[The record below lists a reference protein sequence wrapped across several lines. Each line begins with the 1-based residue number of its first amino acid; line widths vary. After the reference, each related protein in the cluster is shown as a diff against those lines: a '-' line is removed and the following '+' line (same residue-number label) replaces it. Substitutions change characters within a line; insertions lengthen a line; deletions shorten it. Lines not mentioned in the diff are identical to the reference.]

1 MKGTFGLLFA
11 VIFSANAWSAVR
23 NPFQMLES
31 QPSYQT
37 ITECMHVTSE
47 EGGYTYK
54 KSPKQILP
62 QLRKDFDL
70 IESSTPEMT
79 VCGLYVVT
87 DPDKIVEITIRYMN
101 VNCESGG
108 LMAFVDGWE
117 LNGQYFPGVE
127 DHELN
132 LDKRIIE
139 FCNDNKHWP
148 LKQFHRVYRSSQNAA
163 LLQYRIP
170 IRGQFVA
177 TVRFI
182 HNPSPCN
189 IMAGEVS
196 PIYNLINVGKRNN
209 CTLTALYPAVVSIKN
224 VNVGG
229 TEQHLSYDCEQ
240 NKQDRIVVGGSNGL
254 DSSNMERSSS
264 VCGHSEKA
272 GPEQG
277 IFCGVTSVRLSSSGN
292 YVNTAVISIRPADES
307 DIAIATLVC

>member
-1 MKGTFGLLFA
+1 MIEFK
-11 VIFSANAWSAVR
+11 
-23 NPFQMLES
+23 Q
-31 QPSYQT
+31 SYQM
-37 ITECMHVTSE
+37 ITDCMHVTSE
-47 EGGYTYK
+47 EGSYAFK
-54 KSPKQILP
+54 KSPQPAMSQTHQELG
-62 QLRKDFDL
+62 LA
-70 IESSTPEMT
+70 EEGTEMT
-79 VCGLYVVT
+79 VCGLYVVA
-87 DPDKIVEITIRYMN
+87 DPNKIVEITIKYMN

-117 LNGQYFPGVE
+117 LNGQYFPGVQ
-127 DHELN
+127 DHKLN
-132 LDKRIIE
+132 LDKRITE

-148 LKQFHRVYRSSQNAA
+148 LNHFNRVYRSSQNAA

-177 TVRFI
+177 TVRFV

-189 IMAGEVS
+189 IMASGVS
-196 PIYNLINVGKRNN
+196 IYSLINVGERNN

-229 TEQHLSYDCEQ
+229 TEQHLNYDCEQ
-240 NKQDRIVVGGSNGL
+240 SKQDKVVVGGSHGL
-254 DSSNMERSSS
+254 DSSNMEKSSS
-264 VCGHSEKA
+264 VCGHSEET

-292 YVNTAVISIRPADES
+292 YVNTAVVSIRPADES